1 LETEDVLDDVLG
13 ALAMVKLLFVFTDD
27 RELCSEKENRGSG
40 VSIYQKKPL
49 AKRHLA
55 TIIPPL

>member
-1 LETEDVLDDVLG
+1 
-13 ALAMVKLLFVFTDD
+13 MVKLLFVFTDD